1 MPQMIFVNLP
11 VKELPKSIDF
21 FKALGFSFNP
31 QFTGETAACMV
42 VSDTI
47 FVMLLTHEK
56 FASFSPKPI
65 TDTGQSLQVLI
76 TLSRD
81 SRAAVDAIV
90 KAAVGA
96 GGTSSSEPTDDGFM
110 YSHDFMDLDGHGWGV
125 MWMDE
130 SALQQG

>member
-1 MPQMIFVNLP
+1 MAQMIFVNLP
-11 VKELPKSIDF
+11 VKDLAKSMDF
-21 FKALGFSFNP
+21 FKALGFAFNP
-31 QFTGETAACMV
+31 QFTDETAACMV
-42 VSDTI
+42 ISETI

-56 FASFSPKPI
+56 FAGFSPKPI
-65 TDTGQSLQVLI
+65 TDTSQSLQVLI

-96 GGTSSSEPTDDGFM
+96 GGTSSDAPTDYGFM

-125 MWMDE
+125 MWMDP
-130 SALQQG
+130 AAMQQG